1 MSFFTVQMAM
11 ACEEGFRGLLS
22 EKFWFTLSN

>member
-22 EKFWFTLSN
+22 EKF